1 MPLGS
6 SESFFKNW
14 IVALDER
21 HLADLTLPEVGRA
34 LRALSSCYVE
44 RRSRL
49 AEGAA
54 LEGAGKRAAF
64 ALFYAPLH
72 FLATAHIVGQLASG
86 DVTEV
91 TEIVDLGCGTGAAG
105 AAWALA
111 AQGEAR
117 VSGFDRS
124 AWAIAE
130 ANWTY
135 QQLEVRGRATRQDL
149 TRVQLRPRR
158 GLGILA
164 AYAINELADP
174 ARAAVLPRLIDA
186 GQRGAAVLIV
196 EPIARRLA
204 PWWSAWESAFTA
216 AGGRADEW
224 RLPSSLPARQRQ
236 LAKSAGLNPQE
247 LTARTLFMK
256 GAPVDAPQPYGKIS
270 AE

>member
-1 MPLGS
+1 MGNDSPDPRVTD
-6 SESFFKNW
+6 W
-14 IVALDER
+14 IAALDER
-21 HLADLTLPEVGRA
+21 HLASLTLPEVGRA

-72 FLATAHIVGQLASG
+72 FQTTAHVVGQLGERAG
-86 DVTEV
+86 VR
-91 TEIVDLGCGTGAAG
+91 EILDLGCGTGAAG

-111 AQGEAR
+111 AGSAR
-117 VSGFDRS
+117 ITGIDRS

-135 QQLEVRGRATRQDL
+135 RQLGIRGRAVRQD
-149 TRVQLRPRR
+149 VLRAPLQVRR
-158 GLGILA
+158 GMGILA
-164 AYAINELADP
+164 AYAVNELADP
-174 ARAAVLPRLIDA
+174 ARATLLPRLLDA
-186 GQRGAAVLIV
+186 AARGAVVLIV

-204 PWWSAWESAFTA
+204 PWWGAWESAVTE
-216 AGGRADEW
+216 AGGRSDEW
-224 RLPSSLPARQRQ
+224 RFPSALPPRQRQ

-247 LTARTLFMK
+247 TTARSLFLA
-256 GAPVDAPQPYGKIS
+256 GGRGGS
-270 AE
+270 ARSHDRILS

>member
-1 MPLGS
+1 MGHDSPDPRFTS
-6 SESFFKNW
+6 W
-14 IVALDER
+14 IAALDER
-21 HLADLTLPEVGRA
+21 HLANLTLPEVGRA

-72 FLATAHIVGQLASG
+72 FQTTAHILAQLG
-86 DVTEV
+86 DRTEV
-91 TEIVDLGCGTGAAG
+91 GEILDLGCGTGAAG

-111 AQGEAR
+111 APSAR
-117 VSGFDRS
+117 ITGVDRS

-135 QQLEVRGRATRQDL
+135 RQLGIRGRGVRQE
-149 TRVQLRPRR
+149 VLRTPLPARR

-164 AYAINELADP
+164 AYAVNELADS
-174 ARAAVLPRLIDA
+174 ARETLLPRLLDA
-186 GQRGAAVLIV
+186 AARGAVVLIV

-204 PWWSAWESAFTA
+204 PWWGAWETAFSA
-216 AGGRADEW
+216 AGGRSDEW
-224 RLPSSLPARQRQ
+224 RFPSALPSRQRQ
-236 LAKSAGLNPQE
+236 LAKAAGLNPQE
-247 LTARTLFMK
+247 TTARSLFLAS
-256 GAPVDAPQPYGKIS
+256 GRQGSSV
-270 AE
+270 

>member
-1 MPLGS
+1 MGPGPT
-6 SESFFKNW
+6 ESPFSAW
-14 IVALDER
+14 IAALDER

-44 RRSRL
+44 RRARL

-64 ALFYAPLH
+64 ALFYSPLH
-72 FLATAHIVGQLASG
+72 FQATAHIVHELEAGRVS
-86 DVTEV
+86 EV
-91 TEIVDLGCGTGAAG
+91 LDLGCGTGAAG

-111 AQGEAR
+111 AAGPAR
-117 VSGFDRS
+117 VTGFDRS
-124 AWAIAE
+124 AWAVAE
-130 ANWTY
+130 ANWSY
-135 QQLEVRGRATRQDL
+135 QRFGLRGHAARQDL
-149 TRVQLRPRR
+149 TRVQFRPRR

-164 AYAINELADP
+164 AYAINELSES
-174 ARAAVLPRLIDA
+174 ARAAVLPRLVDA
-186 GQRGAAVLIV
+186 GRRGATVLVI

-204 PWWSAWESAFTA
+204 PWWSAWESAFTG

-224 RLPSSLPARQRQ
+224 RLRSELPERQRQ

-247 LTARTLFMK
+247 LTARTLLFEG
-256 GAPVDAPQPYGKIS
+256 GAGGTTETYGRIR

>member
-1 MPLGS
+1 MGNDSPDPRFTS
-6 SESFFKNW
+6 W
-14 IVALDER
+14 IAALDER
-21 HLADLTLPEVGRA
+21 HLANLTLPEVGRA

-72 FLATAHIVGQLASG
+72 FQTTAHILGQLG
-86 DVTEV
+86 DRTEV
-91 TEIVDLGCGTGAAG
+91 REILDLGCGTGAAG

-111 AQGEAR
+111 APSAR
-117 VSGFDRS
+117 ITGVDRS

-135 QQLEVRGRATRQDL
+135 RELGIRGRGVRQD
-149 TRVQLRPRR
+149 VLRTPLPARR

-164 AYAINELADP
+164 AYAVNELADS
-174 ARAAVLPRLIDA
+174 ARDTLLPRLLDA
-186 GQRGAAVLIV
+186 AARGAMVLIV

-204 PWWSAWESAFTA
+204 PWWGAWESAFRA
-216 AGGRADEW
+216 AGGRSDEW
-224 RLPSSLPARQRQ
+224 RFPSALPPRQRQ

-247 LTARTLFMK
+247 ATARSLFLA
-256 GAPVDAPQPYGKIS
+256 GGRGGS
-270 AE
+270 ARTQDRIPC

>member
-1 MPLGS
+1 MGHVP
-6 SESFFKNW
+6 SESAFSTW
-14 IVALDER
+14 ITALDER

-72 FLATAHIVGQLASG
+72 FQTTAHIVRQLALG
-86 DVTEV
+86 EV
-91 TEIVDLGCGTGAAG
+91 SEVLDLGCGTGAAG

-111 AQGEAR
+111 AGGPGR
-117 VSGFDRS
+117 VSGFDRN
-124 AWAIAE
+124 AWAVAE

-135 QQLEVRGRATRQDL
+135 QQFGLRGRASRQDL

-158 GLGILA
+158 GLGLLA
-164 AYAINELADP
+164 AYAINELSDT
-174 ARAAVLPRLIDA
+174 ARAAVLPRLVDA
-186 GQRGAAVLIV
+186 GRRGATVLVI

-204 PWWSAWESAFTA
+204 PWWSGWASAFTA

-224 RLPSSLPARQRQ
+224 RLTSELPARQRR

-247 LTARTLFMK
+247 LTARTLFLEA
-256 GAPVDAPQPYGKIS
+256 GAGGTTGALR
-270 AE
+270 

>member
-1 MPLGS
+1 MVHVP
-6 SESFFKNW
+6 SESAFATW
-14 IVALDER
+14 ITALDER

-72 FLATAHIVGQLASG
+72 FQTTSHIVRELAVG
-86 DVTEV
+86 EV
-91 TEIVDLGCGTGAAG
+91 SEILDLGCGTGAAG

-111 AQGEAR
+111 AGERAR

-124 AWAIAE
+124 AWAVAE

-135 QQLEVRGRATRQDL
+135 QQFGLRGRASRQDL
-149 TRVQLRPRR
+149 TRVQFRPHP
-158 GLGILA
+158 GQGILA
-164 AYAINELADP
+164 AYAINELSDS
-174 ARAAVLPRLIDA
+174 ARAVVLPRLVDA
-186 GQRGAAVLIV
+186 GCRGAPVLVI

-204 PWWSAWESAFTA
+204 PWWGDWQSAFIA

-224 RLPSSLPARQRQ
+224 RLPSTLPARQRQ

-247 LTARTLFMK
+247 LTARTLFLDA
-256 GAPVDAPQPYGKIS
+256 GANGPAG
-270 AE
+270 ALR

>member
-1 MPLGS
+1 MENVGS
-6 SESFFKNW
+6 DERFSAW
-14 IVALDER
+14 IAALDAR
-21 HLADLTLPEVGRA
+21 HLADLTPPEVGRA

-72 FLATAHIVGQLASG
+72 FLATAHIVRQLGS
-86 DVTEV
+86 VSPV
-91 TEIVDLGCGTGAAG
+91 REIVDLGCGTGAAG

-111 AQGEAR
+111 LPGAR
-117 VSGFDRS
+117 VTGFDRS

-135 QQLEVRGRATRQDL
+135 RQLGLSGRATRQDL
-149 TRVQLRPRR
+149 VRVQLQPRR

-164 AYAINELADP
+164 AYAVNELSEE
-174 ARAAVLPRLIDA
+174 ARSALLPRLLDT
-186 GQRGAAVLIV
+186 GGRGATVLID

-204 PWWSAWESAFTA
+204 PWWSAWQSAFSA
-216 AGGRADEW
+216 AGGHSDEW
-224 RLPSSLPARQRQ
+224 RLPSALPPRQRQ
-236 LAKSAGLNPQE
+236 LAKAAGLNPQE
-247 LTARTLFMK
+247 MTARTLCL
-256 GAPVDAPQPYGKIS
+256 GAAAG
-270 AE
+270 AHEALR